1 MLSKIALLLSLMVSS
16 VTLANP
22 HGTIIIPVE
31 DLLFE
36 ATDFKDSPRFDLN
49 AALRGAWT
57 PELPSRPRVSRAE
70 RRKAERIVLDLA
82 WDHYP
87 DASSIRLWRGNLII
101 RLEDIS

>member
-57 PELPSRPRVSRAE
+57 PNSRPA
-70 RRKAERIVLDLA
+70 LA
-82 WDHYP
+82 SAVRSDG
-87 DASSIRLWRGNLII
+87 RLRGSYSTSLGITTPTLV
-101 RLEDIS
+101 RSACGEAT